1 VTDYTNF
8 ALYGLQLG
16 KMTFNYNFIAIE
28 GNIGAGKTSLATRI
42 AAEFNARL
50 ILEQFE
56 ENTFLPKFYENPAK
70 YAFPLEL
77 TFLAERY
84 QQLKDQLSTQ
94 DMFKTFTVADY
105 FIHKSLIFASRNL
118 SGDEFTLY
126 TRLFNIIE
134 GVLPKPDLLVYLYLD
149 IDNLRKN
156 IKDRGRVYEQNIQSG
171 YLAKIQQGYL
181 DFLRQQHKM
190 RVLIIDTNQL
200 DFVSVQDDYYKILEV
215 MTGTYE
221 PGVHRITIR

>member
-1 VTDYTNF
+1 MN
-8 ALYGLQLG
+8 
-16 KMTFNYNFIAIE
+16 FNYNFIAIE
-28 GNIGAGKTSLATRI
+28 GNIGAGKTSLATKI
-42 AAEFNARL
+42 AVEFNARL

-149 IDNLRKN
+149 LDNLKKN
-156 IKDRGRVYEQNIQSG
+156 IRERGRVYEQNIQSE
-171 YLAKIQQGYL
+171 YLEKIQQGYL

-190 RVLIIDTNQL
+190 RVLIIDTNYM
-200 DFVSVQDDYYKILEV
+200 DFVNLPDDYYKIIEV
-215 MTGTYE
+215 MTGIYE

>member
-1 VTDYTNF
+1 MN
-8 ALYGLQLG
+8 
-16 KMTFNYNFIAIE
+16 FNYNFIAIE

-56 ENTFLPKFYENPAK
+56 ENTFLPKFYENPVK

-84 QQLKDQLSTQ
+84 QQLKDKLSTQ

-118 SGDEFTLY
+118 AGDEFTLY

-134 GVLPKPDLLVYLYLD
+134 GVLPKPELLVYLYLD
-149 IDNLRKN
+149 IENLKRN
-156 IKDRGRVYEQNIQSG
+156 IQARGRVYEQNIQFE
-171 YLAKIQQGYL
+171 YLDKIQQGYL

-190 RVLIIDTNQL
+190 RVLIIDTNKL
-200 DFVSVQDDYYKILEV
+200 DFVNLRDDYNKVLEV
-215 MTGTYE
+215 ITGIYE

>member
-1 VTDYTNF
+1 
-8 ALYGLQLG
+8 
-16 KMTFNYNFIAIE
+16 MFNYNFIAIE

-42 AAEFNARL
+42 ASEFNATL

-56 ENTFLPKFYENPAK
+56 ENTFLPKFYENPSK

-118 SGDEFTLY
+118 ADDELTLY

-134 GVLPKPDLLVYLYLD
+134 GVLPKPDLLVYLYMDL
-149 IDNLRKN
+149 DNLKKN
-156 IKDRGRVYEQNIQSG
+156 IQERGRIYEQNIQTG
-171 YLAKIQQGYL
+171 YLEKIQQGYL
-181 DFLRQQHKM
+181 DFLRQQQKM
-190 RVLIIDTNQL
+190 RVLILDTNHL
-200 DFVSVQDDYYKILEV
+200 DFVKRPNDYYKILEV
-215 MTGTYE
+215 MTGVYE
-221 PGVHRITIR
+221 PGMHRIIVR

>member
-1 VTDYTNF
+1 MPHAILHF
-8 ALYGLQLG
+8 R
-16 KMTFNYNFIAIE
+16 KMNFNYNFIAIE

-84 QQLKDQLSTQ
+84 QQLKDKLSTQ

-105 FIHKSLIFASRNL
+105 FIHKSFIFASRNL
-118 SGDEFTLY
+118 EGDEFTLY

-149 IDNLRKN
+149 IDNLKRN
-156 IKDRGRVYEQNIQSG
+156 IQARGRVYEQNIQFE
-171 YLAKIQQGYL
+171 YLEKIQQGYL
-181 DFLRQQHKM
+181 DFLRQQHKI

-200 DFVSVQDDYYKILEV
+200 DFVNLQGDYNKILEV
-215 MTGTYE
+215 ITGMYE

>member
-1 VTDYTNF
+1 
-8 ALYGLQLG
+8 
-16 KMTFNYNFIAIE
+16 MTFHYNYIAIE

-42 AAEFNARL
+42 AGEFNARL

-56 ENTFLPKFYENPAK
+56 ENTFLPKFYENPTK

-105 FIHKSLIFASRNL
+105 FIYKSLIFASRNL
-118 SGDEFTLY
+118 SGDELTLY

-134 GVLPKPDLLVYLYLD
+134 GVLPKPELLVYLYMNL
-149 IDNLRKN
+149 DNLIKN
-156 IKDRGRVYEQNIQSG
+156 IHDRGRIYEQNIQFE
-171 YLAKIQQGYL
+171 YLEKIQQGYL
-181 DFLRQQHKM
+181 DFLRQQSKM
-190 RVLIIDTNQL
+190 RVLIIDTNNL
-200 DFVSVQDDYYKILEV
+200 DFVNRPNDYYKILEV
-215 MTGTYE
+215 MTGVFS
-221 PGVHRITIR
+221 PGVHRIVVP

>member
-1 VTDYTNF
+1 
-8 ALYGLQLG
+8 
-16 KMTFNYNFIAIE
+16 MTFNYNFIAIE
-28 GNIGAGKTSLATRI
+28 GNIGAGKTSLASRI
-42 AAEFNARL
+42 AVEFNARL

-56 ENTFLPKFYENPAK
+56 ENTFLPKFYENPVK

-84 QQLKDQLSTQ
+84 QQLKDKLSTQ

-149 IDNLRKN
+149 INNLKRN
-156 IKDRGRVYEQNIQSG
+156 IQARGRVYEQNIQYE
-171 YLAKIQQGYL
+171 YLEKIQQGYL
-181 DFLRQQHKM
+181 DFLRQQHKI
-190 RVLIIDTNQL
+190 RVLIIDTNHL
-200 DFVSVQDDYYKILEV
+200 DFVNRPDDYYKLLEV
-215 MTGTYE
+215 ITGIYE
-221 PGVHRITIR
+221 PGMHRITVR

>member
-1 VTDYTNF
+1 MTIE
-8 ALYGLQLG
+8 
-16 KMTFNYNFIAIE
+16 KMTFYYDYIAIE

-56 ENTFLPKFYENPAK
+56 ENAFLPKFYENPAK

-94 DMFKTFTVADY
+94 DMFKTFTIADY
-105 FIHKSLIFASRNL
+105 FIYKSLIFASRNL
-118 SGDEFTLY
+118 SGDELTLY

-134 GVLPKPDLLVYLYLD
+134 AVLPKPDLLVYLYLD
-149 IDNLRKN
+149 IENLKRN
-156 IKDRGRVYEQNIQSG
+156 IKTRGRTYEQNIQAD
-171 YLAKIQQGYL
+171 YLEKIQQGYL
-181 DFLRQQHKM
+181 DFLKQHHEM
-190 RVLIIDTNQL
+190 RTLIIDTNHL
-200 DFVSVQDDYYKILEV
+200 DFVSRKDEYYKILEIISCE
-215 MTGTYE
+215 YD
-221 PGVHRITIR
+221 PGVHRVAVR

>member
-1 VTDYTNF
+1 
-8 ALYGLQLG
+8 
-16 KMTFNYNFIAIE
+16 MTFHYNYIAIE

-42 AAEFNARL
+42 AGEFNARL

-56 ENTFLPKFYENPAK
+56 ENTFLPKFYENPTK

-118 SGDEFTLY
+118 SGDELTLY

-134 GVLPKPDLLVYLYLD
+134 GVLPKPELLVYLYLNL
-149 IDNLRKN
+149 DNLIKN
-156 IKDRGRVYEQNIQSG
+156 IHDRGRVYEQNIQFE
-171 YLAKIQQGYL
+171 YLEKIQQGYL
-181 DFLRQQHKM
+181 DFLRQQNKM
-190 RVLIIDTNQL
+190 RVLIIDTNHL
-200 DFVSVQDDYYKILEV
+200 DFVNRPNDYYKVLEV
-215 MTGTYE
+215 MTGVYE
-221 PGVHRITIR
+221 AGVHRIIVR

>member
-1 VTDYTNF
+1 MDF
-8 ALYGLQLG
+8 
-16 KMTFNYNFIAIE
+16 KYNFIAIE

-56 ENTFLPKFYENPAK
+56 DNAFLPKFYENPSK

-84 QQLKDQLSTQ
+84 QQLKDKLSSQ
-94 DMFKTFTVADY
+94 DMFKTFTVSDY

-118 SGDEFTLY
+118 SGDELALY

-134 GVLPKPDLLVYLYLD
+134 GVLPKPELLIYLYLD
-149 IDNLRKN
+149 LDNLKRN
-156 IKDRGRVYEQNIQSG
+156 IRDRGRGYEQNIQTE
-171 YLAKIQQGYL
+171 YLDKIQLGYL
-181 DFLRQQHKM
+181 DFIKQQTKLR
-190 RVLIIDTNQL
+190 VVIIDTNHL
-200 DFVSVQDDYYKILEV
+200 DFVNRRKDYEKMLEV
-215 MTGTYE
+215 ISGSYD
-221 PGVHRITIR
+221 PGIHRITV

>member
-1 VTDYTNF
+1 
-8 ALYGLQLG
+8 
-16 KMTFNYNFIAIE
+16 MTFNYNFIAIE

-56 ENTFLPKFYENPAK
+56 ENTFLPKFYENPSK

-84 QQLKDQLSTQ
+84 QQLKDQLSAR
-94 DMFKTFTVADY
+94 DIFKTFTVADY

-118 SGDEFTLY
+118 AGDEFTLY

-149 IDNLRKN
+149 LENLRKN
-156 IKDRGRVYEQNIQSG
+156 IKERGRVYEQNIQPG
-171 YLAKIQQGYL
+171 YLEKIQEGYL
-181 DFLRQQHKM
+181 DFIKLQQNKL

-200 DFVSVQDDYYKILEV
+200 DFVNRQGDYRKILEV
-215 MTGTYE
+215 ITGVYE
-221 PGVHRITIR
+221 PGIHRITIH

>member
-1 VTDYTNF
+1 
-8 ALYGLQLG
+8 
-16 KMTFNYNFIAIE
+16 MRCNYNFIAIE

-42 AAEFNARL
+42 AEEFNARL

-56 ENTFLPKFYENPAK
+56 ENTFLPKFYKNPSK
-70 YAFPLEL
+70 FAFPLEL

-118 SGDEFTLY
+118 TGDEFTLY

-149 IDNLRKN
+149 IDNLKKN
-156 IKDRGRVYEQNIQSG
+156 IRERGRVYEQNIQSE
-171 YLAKIQQGYL
+171 YLEKIQHGYL

-190 RVLIIDTNQL
+190 RILIIDTNQL
-200 DFVSVQDDYYKILEV
+200 DFVNLPDDYYKIIGV
-215 MTGTYE
+215 MTRIYE
-221 PGVHRITIR
+221 PGIHRITV

>member
-1 VTDYTNF
+1 MTDYTNF
-8 ALYGLQLG
+8 ANTVLQLG

-28 GNIGAGKTSLATRI
+28 GNIGAGKTSLATRF

-56 ENTFLPKFYENPAK
+56 ENTFLPKFYENPVK

-84 QQLKDQLSTQ
+84 QQLKDQLSPQ
-94 DMFKTFTVADY
+94 DMFKAFTVADY

-118 SGDEFTLY
+118 SGDELTLY

-134 GVLPKPDLLVYLYLD
+134 GVLPKPDLLIYLYLD
-149 IDNLRKN
+149 IDNLKRN

-171 YLAKIQQGYL
+171 YLEKIQQGYL

-190 RVLIIDTNQL
+190 RILIIDTNQL
-200 DFVSVQDDYYKILEV
+200 DFVNLPDDYYKILEV

>member
-1 VTDYTNF
+1 
-8 ALYGLQLG
+8 
-16 KMTFNYNFIAIE
+16 MTFHYNYIAIE

-56 ENTFLPKFYENPAK
+56 ENTFLPKFYENPTK

-105 FIHKSLIFASRNL
+105 FIYKSLIFASRNL
-118 SGDEFTLY
+118 SGDELTLY

-134 GVLPKPDLLVYLYLD
+134 GVLPKPELLVYLYMNL
-149 IDNLRKN
+149 DNLIKN
-156 IKDRGRVYEQNIQSG
+156 IHDRGRIYEQNIQFE
-171 YLAKIQQGYL
+171 YLEKIQQGYL
-181 DFLRQQHKM
+181 DFLRQQSKM
-190 RVLIIDTNQL
+190 RVLIIDTNNL
-200 DFVSVQDDYYKILEV
+200 DFVNRPNDYYKILEV
-215 MTGTYE
+215 MTGVFS
-221 PGVHRITIR
+221 PGVHRIVVP

>member
-200 DFVSVQDDYYKILEV
+200 DFVNLPDDYYKILEV